1 MLILAILLNHISE
14 IVVTLFFIFWLLQR
28 KRQRLNLPPGPGG
41 VPFLGYFPFV
51 NSQTI
56 HHDFIAMGKK
66 YGSKIIHFK
75 LGFDHV
81 VVLSI
86 LPDFYR
92 FFLPEILPNSLGNSF
107 NFLIFSTNIFWFF
120 QKIFSNFNEYLFN
133 EYFPPLD

>member
-1 MLILAILLNHISE
+1 MLILAVLLNHIPE
-14 IVVTLFFIFWLLQR
+14 IAVTLFFIFWLLQR

-86 LPDFYR
+86 LPDFYQ
-92 FFLPEILPNSLGNSF
+92 FFSSRNSPE
-107 NFLIFSTNIFWFF
+107 FSRKFI
-120 QKIFSNFNEYLFN
+120 QFSHFFN
-133 EYFPPLD
+133 EYFLVFSKNIFQF